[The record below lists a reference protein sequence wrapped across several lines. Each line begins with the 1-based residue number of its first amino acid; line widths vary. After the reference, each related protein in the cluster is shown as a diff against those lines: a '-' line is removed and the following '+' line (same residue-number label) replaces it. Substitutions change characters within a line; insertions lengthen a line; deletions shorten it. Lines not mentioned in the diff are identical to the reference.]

1 MPGAIDLEIK
11 RAFDH
16 AQRILLTGH
25 IRPDGDAVSAVLAL
39 TTALLRTGKDVQA
52 VLRDGVAEIF
62 QYLPG
67 WEMIKRVAKGT
78 FDLVVV
84 MDCSDLERIGDV
96 LGDRTTNINI
106 DHHVTNLH
114 FGKVNL
120 VEPDAVATCA
130 VLAEHLPNWGFAI
143 DQTIAELLLNGI
155 LTDTIGFRTANVTS
169 SALRL
174 AADLMD
180 RGANLPELYSKALM
194 QRPFEAVRYWGFGLK
209 NLKRE
214 DRLIWTTL
222 SLEDR
227 GEAKYPGTDDADLNN
242 ILSNVN
248 DCDVSVLFIE
258 QKHKKIKVSWRAQN
272 GYDVSRL
279 AVSFGG
285 GGHKAAAGAEVQGEM
300 DDVVEK
306 IIQATRKLLQSEER
320 RD

>member
-1 MPGAIDLEIK
+1 MPGAVDLEIK

-16 AQRILLTGH
+16 AQRILLTAH
-25 IRPDGDAVSAVLAL
+25 IRPDGDAISAVLAL
-39 TTALLRTGKDVQA
+39 TTALKTTGKEVVA

-67 WEMIKRVAKGT
+67 WETIKRVAKGA

-84 MDCSDLERIGDV
+84 MDCSDLERIGEV
-96 LGDRTTNINI
+96 LGERTTDINI

-120 VEPDAVATCA
+120 VEPYAVATCA
-130 VLAEHLPNWGFAI
+130 VLAEHMPNWGFAI

-155 LTDTIGFRTANVTS
+155 LTDTIGFRTANMTPN
-169 SALRL
+169 ALRL

-180 RGANLPELYSKALM
+180 RGANLPELYSKALT
-194 QRPFEAVRYWGFGLK
+194 QRPFEAVRYWGYGLK

-222 SLEDR
+222 SMEER

-272 GYDVSRL
+272 GYDVSQL

-300 DDVVEK
+300 EDVVEK
-306 IIQATRKLLQSEER
+306 IIQATKKLLQNEER